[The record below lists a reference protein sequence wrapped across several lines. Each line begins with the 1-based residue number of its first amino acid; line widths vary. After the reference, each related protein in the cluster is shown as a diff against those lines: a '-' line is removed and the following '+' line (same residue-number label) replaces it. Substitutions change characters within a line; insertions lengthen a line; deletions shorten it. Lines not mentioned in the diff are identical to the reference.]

1 MNDLLRRRR
10 AMMGTKATALPQPIY
25 DVSNVSVETDELDTG
40 VLLLQ
45 EGKTGWCVYFD
56 QTCIPGTRRS
66 ANSNLIANYIS
77 SYWFWCRNGDVV
89 GCNGRMTSDNYP
101 GDVTV
106 LHNAI
111 LNANFETMKLA
122 VVLNDGE
129 IVRNIVTIPNRVNS
143 TTPVM
148 FNRTTGQTIN
158 RLIIWDRPLTQAE
171 INQVFNTL

>member
-1 MNDLLRRRR
+1 MDQ
-10 AMMGTKATALPQPIY
+10 KATALPQPVY
-25 DVSNVSVETDELDTG
+25 NVSNVSLETAALDTG

-66 ANSNLIANYIS
+66 TNSNLISNYIS
-77 SYWFWCRNGDVV
+77 SYWYWCRTGGVV
-89 GCNGRMTSDNYP
+89 GCDGRMTSDNYP

-106 LHNAI
+106 LKNAI

-143 TTPVM
+143 TIPVK
-148 FNRTTGQTIN
+148 FDRTTGQTIN